1 MLITQKQIRI
11 AEIKRCSE
19 NRNHYTI
26 MNNITNMSGQY
37 LTDMDRIVTLWG
49 SFLLVIMKLK
59 QDNAVRV
66 SKFIPEKYC
75 FSLNL
80 N

>member
-26 MNNITNMSGQY
+26 MNNIINMSGQY

-49 SFLLVIMKLK
+49 
-59 QDNAVRV
+59 NAVRV

-75 FSLNL
+75 FLLNL

>member
-26 MNNITNMSGQY
+26 MNIINMSGQY
-37 LTDMDRIVTLWG
+37 LTDMDRIMTLWG

-59 QDNAVRV
+59 QGNAVRV
-66 SKFIPEKYC
+66 SKFKPEKYC
-75 FSLNL
+75 FLLNL